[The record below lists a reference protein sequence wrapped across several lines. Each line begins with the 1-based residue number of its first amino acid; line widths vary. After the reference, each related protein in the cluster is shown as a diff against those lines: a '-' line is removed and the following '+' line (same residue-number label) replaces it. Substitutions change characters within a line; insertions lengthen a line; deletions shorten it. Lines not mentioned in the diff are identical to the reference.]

1 MRRLGDRKQPNWWA
15 KITPYAFFI
24 FLFYLVKYVT
34 AFHQTN
40 NFFIAFLDVGQG
52 DAFVINIPQYGMILV
67 DTGANYQSDYLSAKF
82 SPSPTCNIRA
92 VFITHYDMDHSGGLA
107 RLTRHCTDLQVIDQ
121 LSAGDSITFPGGS
134 ISALNVKRASEALRP
149 KGRSFLSRKIP
160 SISVI
165 NDGALLENK
174 SEASKNDQSLILLL
188 EYRSFRALLT
198 GDAGAGVL
206 LEALAKK
213 KLGKIDV
220 YKVPHHGSIHNHD
233 VRIINL
239 IKPSYCI
246 ISVGR
251 NSYGHPSNTVIAD
264 LRSSNCQVFRTDLD
278 GTVTLMLY

>member
-1 MRRLGDRKQPNWWA
+1 MWQLGGRQQPNWWA
-15 KITPYAFFI
+15 KITPYVFFI

-40 NFFIAFLDVGQG
+40 SFFVAFLDVGQG
-52 DAFVINIPQYGMILV
+52 DAFVINIPHYGMILV

-82 SPSPTCNIRA
+82 FPSPSCNIRT
-92 VFITHYDMDHSGGLA
+92 VFITHYDVDHSGGLA
-107 RLTRHCTDLQVIDQ
+107 RLARHCADLQIIDQ
-121 LSAGDSITFPGGS
+121 LSVGDSITFPGGS
-134 ISALNVKRASEALRP
+134 ISALNAKRASE
-149 KGRSFLSRKIP
+149 
-160 SISVI
+160 
-165 NDGALLENK
+165 

-188 EYRSFRALLT
+188 EYRSFRALFT

-206 LEALAKK
+206 LEALANKE
-213 KLGKIDV
+213 LGKIDV